1 MHCLTLCMEC
11 QLQTLRGLLV
21 VSGFSTG
28 RSTVTCQALMAPE
41 SHPGVL
47 INWATQDVHNSL
59 LNIVCA
65 GEKRLQRFVHGTLES
80 GESCSFYSHIKKSGM
95 KTFADIAKH
104 TKFKCD
110 KGGVVAAAISPEI
123 VFRRVLSLA
132 RCRYDVS
139 MATVLC
145 HFSC

>member
-1 MHCLTLCMEC
+1 M
-11 QLQTLRGLLV
+11 
-21 VSGFSTG
+21 
-28 RSTVTCQALMAPE
+28 
-41 SHPGVL
+41 
-47 INWATQDVHNSL
+47 
-59 LNIVCA
+59 
-65 GEKRLQRFVHGTLES
+65 HGTLES

-110 KGGVVAAAISPEI
+110 KGGVVAAGISSEI
-123 VFRRVLSLA
+123 VFSSVLSLA